1 MIKILFTSL
10 SGFPKVETGG
20 PNKVIYLIA
29 NSLPK
34 NKFLMEF
41 VSKHGRYY
49 FSDENKNHLISNL
62 DAIKLRL
69 FNKSILYRK
78 FFTSSLYLKR
88 FFNSSINCITT
99 LLNESE
105 FDLLNAHDVRAI
117 FNFNTNKKIILS
129 IHSNGSVVNDMIS
142 LYGNKKKMQDLY
154 LKFNELEVITLKKV
168 NQIVFPSEA
177 ARELYF
183 KDLNLNS
190 TDYNTKVIYNGID
203 LGKINSTL
211 PDENFSKQFNFL
223 SKRKLKILSV
233 ANHIKV
239 KNIDKILHVLSEFK
253 KKTKDFIFINIG
265 SGPLTRKNKYLV
277 KKLGLIENVIFIP
290 MLKNDDVI
298 KMMKSCDVYISL
310 SERVIFDLV
319 ILEALACGM
328 KVITSN
334 DGGNREIIKD
344 NFNGYLVDI
353 DDYEKILTILE
364 KKNDMQIRDLAK
376 ISVERYSI
384 ENMVNEYTKI
394 YDQK

>member
-34 NKFLMEF
+34 EKFLTEF
-41 VSKHGRYY
+41 ISKHGKYY
-49 FSDENKNHLISNL
+49 FDNKDHLINKI
-62 DAIKLRL
+62 DAIKLKL

-78 FFTSSLYLKR
+78 FFTSSLYVKR
-88 FFNSSINCITT
+88 FFNSSINRINT
-99 LLNESE
+99 LLIESE
-105 FDLLNAHDVRAI
+105 FDLLNAHDVRTI

-142 LYGNKKKMQDLY
+142 LYGNKKSMKDIY
-154 LKFNELEVITLKKV
+154 LKFNELEVNTIKKV

-183 KDLNLNS
+183 KDLNLSS

-203 LGKINSTL
+203 VEKINSIL
-211 PDENFSKQFNFL
+211 PDENFPKQFNFL

-239 KNIDKILHVLSEFK
+239 KNIDKILYVLSEFK
-253 KKTKDFIFINIG
+253 RKTKDFIYINIG
-265 SGPLTRKNKYLV
+265 SGPLSRENKYLV
-277 KKLGLIENVIFIP
+277 KKLGLVENVIFIP
-290 MLKNDDVI
+290 MLKNDEVI

-328 KVITSN
+328 KVIASN
-334 DGGNREIIKD
+334 DGGNKEIIKD
-344 NFNGYLVDI
+344 NYNGYLVDI
-353 DDYEKILTILE
+353 DDYEKIMTILE
-364 KKNDMQIRDLAK
+364 KKDDTHIRDLAK
-376 ISVERYSI
+376 ISVEIYSI
-384 ENMVNEYTKI
+384 ENMVSEYTKI
-394 YDQK
+394 YEQK